1 MASDDVRIDLTEIRL
16 LSDDVAYAFM
26 PWCPVIFMDV
36 LVPDHSE
43 NKMKNSKIVKI
54 SQQVAKLC
62 QKLKWCVFFLGHG
75 V

>member
-43 NKMKNSKIVKI
+43 NKIKNSKIVKNI
-54 SQQVAKLC
+54 STGGEVMSKI
-62 QKLKWCVFFLGHG
+62 KVFFLGHG